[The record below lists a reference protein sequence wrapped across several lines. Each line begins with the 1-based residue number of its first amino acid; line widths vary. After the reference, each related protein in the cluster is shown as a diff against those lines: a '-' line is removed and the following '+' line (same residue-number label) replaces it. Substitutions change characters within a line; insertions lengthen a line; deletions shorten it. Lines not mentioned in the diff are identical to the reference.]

1 MAKSKSRNRYDEYP
15 DDIFKDTRMS
25 FGDHIEELRH
35 RMVAA
40 LKWLLFFLI
49 IGFVLDAVGEAAKNP
64 NIGVGKP
71 MLKVI
76 TDPVEEQVRDFYN
89 RRIEKFAVDKF
100 AVPADTDPE
109 EVRRVEA
116 KLKAA
121 GNNLSEL
128 TPSERATLRSAPQ
141 PLDMVVDVAELR
153 KVLGLP
159 EAPGGQKEARIT
171 VQVIP
176 AKVTVMTERG
186 QGLLEAKQHLSTL
199 SVQEG
204 FVVYFKVSLLCGF
217 VLASPFILYQFWAFV
232 GAGLYPHEK
241 KYVYSLFGP
250 SLFLF
255 LGGIVLCQFLVL
267 PGAVKALLAFNEWL
281 GFDPD
286 IRLREWLGLA
296 IILPLVFGISFQTP
310 LVMVFLNRIGMFT
323 AADYL
328 ARWRGAIMVIAVF
341 AALITPTPDIV
352 TMMYL
357 FVPMFGLYLAGVAV
371 CHFFPGTLDEDEE
384 AEAGQEVAV

>member
-1 MAKSKSRNRYDEYP
+1 MAGKKKKVHEYP
-15 DDIFKDTRMS
+15 DDIFAPTRMS
-25 FGDHIEELRH
+25 FGDHIEELRQ
-35 RMVAA
+35 RAFKA
-40 LKWLLFFLI
+40 LKWLFFFLV
-49 IGFVLDAVGEAAKNP
+49 IGFVLDAVGEMTGNP

-89 RRIEKFAVDKF
+89 RRIERVAAEKLLAESN
-100 AVPADTDPE
+100 ASPE
-109 EVRRVEA
+109 EITAIRE
-116 KLKAA
+116 KLKE
-121 GNNLSEL
+121 NKWDLSALTAEERDKLRFAFEPMPIRLKTEALADALGIPRSQLKAPVVEL
-128 TPSERATLRSAPQ
+128 T
-141 PLDMVVDVAELR
+141 AE
-153 KVLGLP
+153 
-159 EAPGGQKEARIT
+159 
-171 VQVIP
+171 VIP
-176 AKVTVMTERG
+176 AKLTYLTEKG
-186 QGLLEAKQHLSTL
+186 QGLLEFKQHLATL

-204 FVVYFKVSLLCGF
+204 FVVYFKVSILCSI

-241 KYVYSLFGP
+241 RHVYMLFGP

-255 LGGIVLCQFLVL
+255 IGGILLCQFLVL

-310 LVMVFLNRIGMFT
+310 LIMIFFNRIGLFT

-328 ARWRGAIMVIAVF
+328 AYWRTAVMVLAVF
-341 AALITPTPDIV
+341 SALITPTPDLV

-357 FVPMFGLYLAGVAV
+357 FIPMFGLYMVGVAI
-371 CHFFPGTLDEDEE
+371 CHYFPGVIEE
-384 AEAGQEVAV
+384 EEEESETAEEVAV